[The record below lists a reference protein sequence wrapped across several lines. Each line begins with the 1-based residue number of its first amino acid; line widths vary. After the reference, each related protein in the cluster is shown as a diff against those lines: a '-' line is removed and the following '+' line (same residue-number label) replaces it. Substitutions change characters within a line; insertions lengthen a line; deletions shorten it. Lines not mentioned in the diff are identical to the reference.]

1 VQNEELE
8 PYKQEWLARQKMQ
21 WFEQQRAE
29 AETGGKF
36 VAWEEWEGEL
46 EHRWVVNELPSL
58 DLVWTRRVHSHA
70 VISKMANAQAT

>member
-46 EHRWVVNELPSL
+46 EQRL
-58 DLVWTRRVHSHA
+58 
-70 VISKMANAQAT
+70 